1 MIEHAE
7 YSPVS
12 DIQSSAIVEAPY
24 AFEVLLSSGLKA
36 GCMLDSD
43 EPEQQHSAGQVD
55 EIDGPMSWALAAL
68 LISSMRSADTCIFSL
83 D

>member
-1 MIEHAE
+1 MFEHAE

-24 AFEVLLSSGLKA
+24 AFEVLSSGLKA